1 MLGEKR
7 SQSLFAPKASAEKA
21 AATHI
26 TTGPDGRKKEL
37 PLYFGPDCPV
47 SGNMG
52 QNQHEAGVGE
62 PQPADEPLRH
72 APADDGTGVEADPTD
87 SVNMAED
94 LPRRSLNTESAG
106 GYRAHSLFFTPENE
120 GQDFNTVLQD
130 VQEYISGKYSA
141 LITEGGD
148 EDAKAQIKRYITKY
162 VQDRRIAV
170 KGYSGDQL
178 VDALYTEMAE
188 FGLLT
193 KYIFGTGI
201 EEINVNSWRDIE
213 VLYANGETVKLE
225 EHFDSPEHAVNVIRR
240 MLHVSGMV
248 LDNASPAVLGHLSK
262 NIRIAVLKTPLV
274 DEDVGVT
281 ASIRIVN
288 PQNMQKEDFV
298 KGGTATGPMLDFLAA
313 CLRYGVSVCV
323 AGATGSGKTTV
334 AGWLLTTIPDNKRI
348 FTIENGSR
356 ELDLVREKD
365 GRVCNSV
372 IHTITRES
380 ENAKQNIDQ
389 DMLLDMALRYHPDII
404 CVGEMRSAEAYA
416 AQEAART
423 GHGVLTTIHSNSS
436 QATLIGPQD
445 TEDGS
450 EVCTLPG
457 GEEVNFYQVIPLY
470 EDELDYKLEHDTD
483 ALLNKMRGISFV
495 VNPTRQDAITRGTLS
510 NDDFDGEMDDASY
523 HIESIEEKE
532 LPIDPINAYNHMAI
546 YLRWCME
553 HDLMGEDFL
562 KEYSEVAKQV
572 KADPASVDLR
582 EFIRDELDGCLFSVL
597 FNHQGRAFAG
607 YYYGEGDSPYYPA
620 DVDDNAL
627 CFFGPER
634 YHSDEFQDEAYLFIP
649 FDEDY
654 YQAMAEVIEERFANW
669 QGQDFDEDTLEP
681 SEVAQAIMEYLDC
694 ECTYFPSMAD
704 DDPIM
709 SAYSYAQRL
718 GVREGFVPVL
728 IQADDETLL
737 ECLVMNADPK
747 NDVDI
752 YEFDLKAVTEYRK
765 KMLSTPVKDGKTVLE
780 ELTGQRKEE
789 AEDDDMDWDEEV
801 LGEME
806 GGEPNDRFSSYWD
819 DDTEMTYPLILAKIP
834 VKNPWEIFAYLPFG
848 NWNDCPDTPELM
860 AAAKY
865 WFQQHGA
872 IPAAMSH
879 DELEFELPTP
889 ISKERAMEVAVE
901 QYGFCPD
908 LDQNEDGSI
917 GSLAD
922 VLWQSTVWYFWWD

>member
-47 SGNMG
+47 SGSMG

-281 ASIRIVN
+281 ASIR
-288 PQNMQKEDFV
+288 
-298 KGGTATGPMLDFLAA
+298 
-313 CLRYGVSVCV
+313 
-323 AGATGSGKTTV
+323 
-334 AGWLLTTIPDNKRI
+334 
-348 FTIENGSR
+348 
-356 ELDLVREKD
+356 
-365 GRVCNSV
+365 
-372 IHTITRES
+372 
-380 ENAKQNIDQ
+380 
-389 DMLLDMALRYHPDII
+389 MLLDMALRYHPDII

-436 QATLIGPQD
+436 QATWRRM
-445 TEDGS
+445 
-450 EVCTLPG
+450 VTLCKRKH
-457 GEEVNFYQVIPLY
+457 E
-470 EDELDYKLEHDTD
+470 
-483 ALLNKMRGISFV
+483 
-495 VNPTRQDAITRGTLS
+495 
-510 NDDFDGEMDDASY
+510 
-523 HIESIEEKE
+523 
-532 LPIDPINAYNHMAI
+532 
-546 YLRWCME
+546 
-553 HDLMGEDFL
+553 
-562 KEYSEVAKQV
+562 
-572 KADPASVDLR
+572 
-582 EFIRDELDGCLFSVL
+582 
-597 FNHQGRAFAG
+597 
-607 YYYGEGDSPYYPA
+607 
-620 DVDDNAL
+620 
-627 CFFGPER
+627 
-634 YHSDEFQDEAYLFIP
+634 
-649 FDEDY
+649 
-654 YQAMAEVIEERFANW
+654 
-669 QGQDFDEDTLEP
+669 
-681 SEVAQAIMEYLDC
+681 
-694 ECTYFPSMAD
+694 MAD
-704 DDPIM
+704 D
-709 SAYSYAQRL
+709 
-718 GVREGFVPVL
+718 
-728 IQADDETLL
+728 TL
-737 ECLVMNADPK
+737 M
-747 NDVDI
+747 
-752 YEFDLKAVTEYRK
+752 DLVTEAFPIVVFAKQLEDKSRK
-765 KMLSTPVKDGKTVLE
+765 IMEIMECEILPTGERRYNTLYHFKIEENRLEDGKYRIK
-780 ELTGQRKEE
+780 GRHE
-789 AEDDDMDWDEEV
+789 AVNPISESLQKRFIDNGMPQEV
-801 LGEME
+801 LTQLVGKKSAPSKGKSGSSPAKAGQATPAPKTRSAQSKPPAKPETGKE
-806 GGEPNDRFSSYWD
+806 GGES
-819 DDTEMTYPLILAKIP
+819 
-834 VKNPWEIFAYLPFG
+834 V
-848 NWNDCPDTPELM
+848 
-860 AAAKY
+860 
-865 WFQQHGA
+865 
-872 IPAAMSH
+872 
-879 DELEFELPTP
+879 
-889 ISKERAMEVAVE
+889 
-901 QYGFCPD
+901 
-908 LDQNEDGSI
+908 
-917 GSLAD
+917 
-922 VLWQSTVWYFWWD
+922 

>member
-26 TTGPDGRKKEL
+26 TTGPDGQKKEL
-37 PLYFGPDCPV
+37 PLYFGPDCPL

-94 LPRRSLNTESAG
+94 LPRRFLNTESAG

-141 LITEGGD
+141 LITEGGS

-213 VLYANGETVKLE
+213 VLYSNGQTVKLE
-225 EHFDSPEHAVNVIRR
+225 EHFDSPERAVNVIRR

-380 ENAKQNIDQ
+380 ENTKQNIDQ

-436 QATLIGPQD
+436 QATWRRMVTLCKRKHEMADD
-445 TEDGS
+445 TLMDLVTEVFPIVVFAKQLEDKSRKIMEIMECEILPTG
-450 EVCTLPG
+450 ERRYNTLYRFKIEQNQLVDG
-457 GEEVNFYQVIPLY
+457 KYRIKGRHE
-470 EDELDYKLEHDTD
+470 
-483 ALLNKMRGISFV
+483 V
-495 VNPTRQDAITRGTLS
+495 VNPIS
-510 NDDFDGEMDDASY
+510 
-523 HIESIEEKE
+523 ESLQKRF
-532 LPIDPINAYNHMAI
+532 IDNGMP
-546 YLRWCME
+546 
-553 HDLMGEDFL
+553 
-562 KEYSEVAKQV
+562 Q
-572 KADPASVDLR
+572 
-582 EFIRDELDGCLFSVL
+582 
-597 FNHQGRAFAG
+597 
-607 YYYGEGDSPYYPA
+607 
-620 DVDDNAL
+620 
-627 CFFGPER
+627 
-634 YHSDEFQDEAYLFIP
+634 
-649 FDEDY
+649 
-654 YQAMAEVIEERFANW
+654 
-669 QGQDFDEDTLEP
+669 
-681 SEVAQAIMEYLDC
+681 
-694 ECTYFPSMAD
+694 
-704 DDPIM
+704 
-709 SAYSYAQRL
+709 
-718 GVREGFVPVL
+718 
-728 IQADDETLL
+728 
-737 ECLVMNADPK
+737 
-747 NDVDI
+747 
-752 YEFDLKAVTEYRK
+752 
-765 KMLSTPVKDGKTVLE
+765 
-780 ELTGQRKEE
+780 
-789 AEDDDMDWDEEV
+789 EV
-801 LGEME
+801 LAQLVGRKPTSSKNKSGSSPAKAGQPKSAPKPRTTQSKPPAKSEIGKE
-806 GGEPNDRFSSYWD
+806 GGES
-819 DDTEMTYPLILAKIP
+819 
-834 VKNPWEIFAYLPFG
+834 V
-848 NWNDCPDTPELM
+848 
-860 AAAKY
+860 
-865 WFQQHGA
+865 
-872 IPAAMSH
+872 
-879 DELEFELPTP
+879 
-889 ISKERAMEVAVE
+889 
-901 QYGFCPD
+901 
-908 LDQNEDGSI
+908 
-917 GSLAD
+917 
-922 VLWQSTVWYFWWD
+922 

>member
-26 TTGPDGRKKEL
+26 TTGPDGQKKEL
-37 PLYFGPDCPV
+37 PLYFGPDCPL

-94 LPRRSLNTESAG
+94 LPRRFLNTESAG

-141 LITEGGD
+141 LITEGGS

-213 VLYANGETVKLE
+213 VLYSNGQTVKLE
-225 EHFDSPEHAVNVIRR
+225 EHFDSPERAVNVIRR

-380 ENAKQNIDQ
+380 ENTKQNIDQ

-436 QATLIGPQD
+436 QATWRRMVTLCKRKHEMADD
-445 TEDGS
+445 TLMDLVTEAFPIVVFAKQLEDKSRKIMEIMECEILPTG
-450 EVCTLPG
+450 ERRYNTLYRFKIEQNQLVDG
-457 GEEVNFYQVIPLY
+457 KYRIKGRHE
-470 EDELDYKLEHDTD
+470 
-483 ALLNKMRGISFV
+483 V
-495 VNPTRQDAITRGTLS
+495 VNPIS
-510 NDDFDGEMDDASY
+510 
-523 HIESIEEKE
+523 ESLQKRF
-532 LPIDPINAYNHMAI
+532 IDNGMP
-546 YLRWCME
+546 
-553 HDLMGEDFL
+553 
-562 KEYSEVAKQV
+562 Q
-572 KADPASVDLR
+572 
-582 EFIRDELDGCLFSVL
+582 
-597 FNHQGRAFAG
+597 
-607 YYYGEGDSPYYPA
+607 
-620 DVDDNAL
+620 
-627 CFFGPER
+627 
-634 YHSDEFQDEAYLFIP
+634 
-649 FDEDY
+649 
-654 YQAMAEVIEERFANW
+654 
-669 QGQDFDEDTLEP
+669 
-681 SEVAQAIMEYLDC
+681 
-694 ECTYFPSMAD
+694 
-704 DDPIM
+704 
-709 SAYSYAQRL
+709 
-718 GVREGFVPVL
+718 
-728 IQADDETLL
+728 
-737 ECLVMNADPK
+737 
-747 NDVDI
+747 
-752 YEFDLKAVTEYRK
+752 
-765 KMLSTPVKDGKTVLE
+765 
-780 ELTGQRKEE
+780 
-789 AEDDDMDWDEEV
+789 EV
-801 LGEME
+801 LAQLVGRKPTSSKNKSGSSPAKAGQPKSAPKPRTTQSKPPAKSEIGKE
-806 GGEPNDRFSSYWD
+806 GGES
-819 DDTEMTYPLILAKIP
+819 
-834 VKNPWEIFAYLPFG
+834 V
-848 NWNDCPDTPELM
+848 
-860 AAAKY
+860 
-865 WFQQHGA
+865 
-872 IPAAMSH
+872 
-879 DELEFELPTP
+879 
-889 ISKERAMEVAVE
+889 
-901 QYGFCPD
+901 
-908 LDQNEDGSI
+908 
-917 GSLAD
+917 
-922 VLWQSTVWYFWWD
+922 

>member
-72 APADDGTGVEADPTD
+72 APADAGTGVEADPTD

-288 PQNMQKEDFV
+288 PQNMK
-298 KGGTATGPMLDFLAA
+298 
-313 CLRYGVSVCV
+313 
-323 AGATGSGKTTV
+323 
-334 AGWLLTTIPDNKRI
+334 
-348 FTIENGSR
+348 
-356 ELDLVREKD
+356 
-365 GRVCNSV
+365 
-372 IHTITRES
+372 
-380 ENAKQNIDQ
+380 
-389 DMLLDMALRYHPDII
+389 
-404 CVGEMRSAEAYA
+404 
-416 AQEAART
+416 
-423 GHGVLTTIHSNSS
+423 
-436 QATLIGPQD
+436 
-445 TEDGS
+445 
-450 EVCTLPG
+450 
-457 GEEVNFYQVIPLY
+457 
-470 EDELDYKLEHDTD
+470 
-483 ALLNKMRGISFV
+483 
-495 VNPTRQDAITRGTLS
+495 
-510 NDDFDGEMDDASY
+510 
-523 HIESIEEKE
+523 
-532 LPIDPINAYNHMAI
+532 
-546 YLRWCME
+546 
-553 HDLMGEDFL
+553 
-562 KEYSEVAKQV
+562 
-572 KADPASVDLR
+572 
-582 EFIRDELDGCLFSVL
+582 
-597 FNHQGRAFAG
+597 
-607 YYYGEGDSPYYPA
+607 
-620 DVDDNAL
+620 
-627 CFFGPER
+627 
-634 YHSDEFQDEAYLFIP
+634 
-649 FDEDY
+649 
-654 YQAMAEVIEERFANW
+654 
-669 QGQDFDEDTLEP
+669 
-681 SEVAQAIMEYLDC
+681 AIME
-694 ECTYFPSMAD
+694 P
-704 DDPIM
+704 
-709 SAYSYAQRL
+709 R
-718 GVREGFVPVL
+718 
-728 IQADDETLL
+728 
-737 ECLVMNADPK
+737 N
-747 NDVDI
+747 
-752 YEFDLKAVTEYRK
+752 
-765 KMLSTPVKDGKTVLE
+765 
-780 ELTGQRKEE
+780 
-789 AEDDDMDWDEEV
+789 
-801 LGEME
+801 
-806 GGEPNDRFSSYWD
+806 
-819 DDTEMTYPLILAKIP
+819 
-834 VKNPWEIFAYLPFG
+834 
-848 NWNDCPDTPELM
+848 
-860 AAAKY
+860 
-865 WFQQHGA
+865 
-872 IPAAMSH
+872 IPANT
-879 DELEFELPTP
+879 FGF
-889 ISKERAMEVAVE
+889 ISVT
-901 QYGFCPD
+901 
-908 LDQNEDGSI
+908 S
-917 GSLAD
+917 
-922 VLWQSTVWYFWWD
+922 